1 MNNELS
7 SLLENG
13 VNRKSYFVMAE
24 NSFLNNPKYT
34 VTEKMVFLSLCT
46 YAGKNI
52 MCFPGQAGL
61 AENLG
66 LTRKTINTTIQSLK
80 NKNGLLV
87 VEQYTESNRR
97 TVNTYFLAD
106 IDPKTGEFI
115 ESSLDEY
122 RCLTEKPI
130 RIKGK

>member
-1 MNNELS
+1 MNEVLS

-13 VNRKSYFVMAE
+13 VNRKNYFVIAE

-61 AENLG
+61 AKNLG
-66 LTRKTINTTIQSLK
+66 LSLRTINSVIQSLK
-80 NKNGLLV
+80 KKNGLLV

-97 TVNTYFLAD
+97 TVNTYFLAE
-106 IDPKTGEFI
+106 IDPKTGDFI

-130 RIKGK
+130 RVKGQ